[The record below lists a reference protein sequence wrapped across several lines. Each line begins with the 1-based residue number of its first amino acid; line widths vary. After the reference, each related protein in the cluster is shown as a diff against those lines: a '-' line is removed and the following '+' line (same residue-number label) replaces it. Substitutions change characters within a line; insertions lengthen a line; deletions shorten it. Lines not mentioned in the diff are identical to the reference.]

1 MNDEVEIL
9 DFPFCSFNIQ
19 HLKSSVQHQFFTY
32 IFARSDYMNLGMG
45 VYIRKAV
52 KKDMVSVLDLITEL
66 AIYEKQEEQ
75 VQTTVADLERDAFGK
90 NPLFHVLLAEKEGE
104 LAGMV
109 FYYYGYST
117 WKGKM
122 LYIDDIVVTERF
134 RRFGVGQALF
144 DYMRGEARR
153 ESANQIRF
161 HVLNWNEPAVKFYK
175 KNGVVFDD
183 EWIQCKLEKENI

>member
-9 DFPFCSFNIQ
+9 DFSFCSFNIQ
-19 HLKSSVQHQFFTY
+19 HLKSGVQHLFFTH
-32 IFARSDYMNLGMG
+32 IFAPSEYMNLEME

-90 NPLFHVLLAEKEGE
+90 NPLFHVLLAEKEGV

>member
-1 MNDEVEIL
+1 
-9 DFPFCSFNIQ
+9 
-19 HLKSSVQHQFFTY
+19 
-32 IFARSDYMNLGMG
+32 MNLEME
-45 VYIRKAV
+45 VYIRKAE
-52 KKDMVSVLDLITEL
+52 KKDMISVLDLITEL

-75 VQTTVADLERDAFGK
+75 VKTTVADLEQDAFGE
-90 NPLFHVLLAEKEGE
+90 NPLFQVLVAEKEGE

-144 DYMRGEARR
+144 DYMRDEARR
-153 ESANQIRF
+153 ESVNQIRF
-161 HVLNWNEPAVKFYK
+161 HVLNWNEPALKFYK
-175 KNGVVFDD
+175 KNGVAFDKD
-183 EWIQCKLEKENI
+183 WIQCKLEKENT